1 MNNKKHTRV
10 PLLQALSDIS
20 TAALAGA
27 ALGGVFDQILQ
38 DRERFGTNV
47 GATLGLT
54 IGLLGQLS
62 KL

>member
-1 MNNKKHTRV
+1 MNIRKNKSPV
-10 PLLQALSDIS
+10 LQALTEVS

-27 ALGGVFDQILQ
+27 TLGGVVDQVLQ
-38 DRERFGTNV
+38 DRERVGTNV
-47 GATLGLT
+47 GATIGLA